1 MKIRSVGN
9 SGCKNTSRNVIV
21 CAVVFIYGLEWMALS
36 GTKGEEE
43 AILNSINIS
52 LGSHLQYGSN
62 IVFSIS
68 CSMHY
73 LHIYTLGTDLSVTEG
88 VSGCW
93 SLCGQY
99 KKK

>member
-1 MKIRSVGN
+1 
-9 SGCKNTSRNVIV
+9 
-21 CAVVFIYGLEWMALS
+21 MALS

-52 LGSHLQYGSN
+52 LSSHLQHGSN

-73 LHIYTLGTDLSVTEG
+73 LHIYTLGSDLSVGEG
-88 VSGCW
+88 LGGVGVYAANIKRNEK
-93 SLCGQY
+93 Q
-99 KKK
+99 